1 MKTNQGG
8 FSLVELMVVGAIMG
22 ILACIG
28 LPMYQSH
35 VIRAQEAAVLSESR
49 IDVLDCALDS
59 SLPKCTTTAS
69 TTSSAS
75 PTDDAG
81 GGKCYVVGDS
91 GTVEVDC
98 GT

>member
-8 FSLVELMVVGAIMG
+8 FSLVELMVVVAIMG

-49 IDVLDCALDS
+49 IDVLDCALEPD
-59 SLPKCTTTAS
+59 LPKCTTTAS
-69 TTSSAS
+69 TTTASAT
-75 PTDDAG
+75 PPG
-81 GGKCYVVGDS
+81 GGKCYVLGDS
-91 GTVEVDC
+91 GTVEVPC
-98 GT
+98 GS

>member
-1 MKTNQGG
+1 MKTKQGG
-8 FSLVELMVVGAIMG
+8 FSLIELMIVVAIMG
-22 ILACIG
+22 ILATIG
-28 LPMYQSH
+28 LPMYQGY
-35 VIRAQEAAVLSESR
+35 VDRAQDTALLSESR

-69 TTSSAS
+69 ATSSAS

>member
-1 MKTNQGG
+1 M
-8 FSLVELMVVGAIMG
+8 
-22 ILACIG
+22 
-28 LPMYQSH
+28 
-35 VIRAQEAAVLSESR
+35 LSESR